1 MRGYKSFGSNPHP
14 GYLRHRVKI
23 GYTVNT
29 VNANGY
35 PVAEDIILCTPWAG
49 VTDAGN
55 QEYRAADAQNSEAVI
70 NFTIRY
76 RGDVRPGMWV
86 LFQNKKWDISTI
98 GQFDYK
104 RSYLGLKASIAEGV
118 SG

>member
-14 GYLRHRVKI
+14 GFLRNKVKI

-29 VNANGY
+29 INKNGY
-35 PVAEDIILCTPWAG
+35 PEETDVILCKPWAG

-55 QEYRAADAQNSEAVI
+55 QEYRSADAQNSEAVI

-76 RGDVRPGMWV
+76 RNDVKPGMWV
-86 LFQNKKWDISTI
+86 LFKGKKWIISTI
-98 GQFDYK
+98 GEFEFKNTYI
-104 RSYLGLKASIAEGV
+104 GLKASIAEGV